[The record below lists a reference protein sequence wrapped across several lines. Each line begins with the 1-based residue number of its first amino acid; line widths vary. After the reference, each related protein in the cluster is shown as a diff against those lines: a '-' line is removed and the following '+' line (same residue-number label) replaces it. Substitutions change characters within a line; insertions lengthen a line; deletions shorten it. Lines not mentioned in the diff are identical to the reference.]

1 MRGTYHT
8 VGHDGDDDD
17 PFKGRPGDKPD
28 KKSPGKKR
36 QKLENMNES
45 FFSKLFLLSLFR

>member
-1 MRGTYHT
+1 MVIIWGNDLMKGTYHT

-36 QKLENMNES
+36 QKLENM
-45 FFSKLFLLSLFR
+45 SKS

>member
-1 MRGTYHT
+1 MVIIWRNDLMRGTYHT

-28 KKSPGKKR
+28 KKSPGKRDK
-36 QKLENMNES
+36 N
-45 FFSKLFLLSLFR
+45 